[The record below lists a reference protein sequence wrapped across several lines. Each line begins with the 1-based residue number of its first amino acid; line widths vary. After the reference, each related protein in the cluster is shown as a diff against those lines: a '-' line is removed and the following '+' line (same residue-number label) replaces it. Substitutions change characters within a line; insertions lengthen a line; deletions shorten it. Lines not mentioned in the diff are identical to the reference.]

1 MLTTE
6 RLKMLFEYDMVT
18 GKLTR
23 TITLSRRSKVGEAIG
38 FVGKNGYLYA
48 SVDSKTYP
56 LHRLI
61 WKWHGLED
69 GPFLDHINCDVSD
82 NRIENLRPATRH
94 ENMQNRGIPKNNTSG
109 VKGVVWKADKQKW
122 RVRVG
127 VNGKRIHVGDFEDF
141 ELAELVAIEARN
153 KFHGQFANSH

>member
-1 MLTTE
+1 MLTTD
-6 RLKMLFEYDMVT
+6 RLKLVFDYRPET
-18 GKLTR
+18 GELIRK
-23 TITLSRRSKVGEAIG
+23 IAFSGNSFIGQSVGWAG
-38 FVGKNGYLYA
+38 TNGYLYA
-48 SVDSKTYP
+48 AVDSKTYP
-56 LHRLI
+56 LHRLV
-61 WKWHGLED
+61 WKWHGHQNV
-69 GPFLDHINCDVSD
+69 PFLDHINCDVSD

-153 KFHGQFANSH
+153 KYHGQFANSR